1 MKITGGVMFK
11 PIYFFHG
18 ENEFEMNK
26 KIHAI
31 SKKHNLTKRTIPE
44 GTGFPEVIMNLN
56 TPSLF
61 EGEILYVVKEDG
73 ILRDDEGLEVLKN
86 YINNPSPFAC
96 LVLAFPKKVD
106 MRKKIPKYLKKE
118 GYETIFSLMKPRELE
133 KWIKEYFWENG
144 YDITEDTRYFLIEA
158 LGNDQI
164 LLESEIE
171 KICLYGPEEKTLTI
185 NSVKNVI
192 TYSIKGNIFQ
202 MLDGLMEKNGS
213 KMIQSLDALYKL
225 KEPEVKIIFMV
236 IREFRLLLLAKWL
249 VERKATKDDLVKTL
263 KVHPFVGGRLMMRT
277 KQFSYS
283 VIKNYL
289 NRLYELEEKIK
300 NGKGDSKILL
310 TSTLMAF
317 CNY

>member
-1 MKITGGVMFK
+1 MFK

-18 ENEFEMNK
+18 ENEFRMNK
-26 KIHAI
+26 KIEAI
-31 SKKHNLTKRTIPE
+31 SEQHHLTVRTLSE
-44 GTGFPEVIMNLN
+44 GMGFPEVIMNLN

-61 EGEILYVVKEDG
+61 EGEILYVVRDDT
-73 ILRDDEGLEVLKN
+73 ILKDDEGLDVLKN

-96 LVLAFPKKVD
+96 LILAFPKKVD

-118 GYETIFSLMKPRELE
+118 GYETVFSLMKPRELE

-144 YDITEDTRYFLIEA
+144 YDVTEDTRYFLIEV
-158 LGNDQI
+158 LGDDQI
-164 LLESEIE
+164 ILESEME
-171 KICLYGPEEKTLTI
+171 KVCLYGPEEKKLTI
-185 NSVKNVI
+185 NSVKDII

-213 KMIQSLDALYKL
+213 KMLQSLDALYKL
-225 KEPEVKIIFMV
+225 KEPEVKIAFMV

-249 VERKATKDDLVKTL
+249 VERRGTKDALVKTL

-277 KQFSYS
+277 KQFSYPI
-283 VIKNYL
+283 IKNYL
-289 NRLYELEEKIK
+289 YRLYELEEKIK
-300 NGKGDSKILL
+300 TGKGDSKILL

-317 CNY
+317 CNH